1 MRRLT
6 IITLTILTSISVWGQ
21 SSNKNSFVER
31 DGLTITMADQL
42 ILKKP
47 VDFDFLKA
55 NIYGRL
61 FLSNPDLTT
70 IDYSFTIQ
78 DIREERKNKEYM
90 MTVYVKSEPKT
101 GGIGHLG
108 KSFYRITLKKK
119 NKTFTIDK
127 VDYEGSEI

>member
-1 MRRLT
+1 MRQLT
-6 IITLTILTSISVWGQ
+6 IIALTILTSISVWGQ
-21 SSNKNSFVER
+21 SSNENSYVER
-31 DGLTITMADQL
+31 DGLIITMADGL

-61 FLSNPDLTT
+61 FLTNPDFKT

-78 DIREERKNKEYM
+78 DIKKERKNKEYM
-90 MTVYVKSEPKT
+90 LTVYVKSEPKT

-119 NKTFTIDK
+119 NKTFTLDK
-127 VDYEGSEI
+127 VDYEGTEI